1 MPKNTKKA
9 KNAKSKGS
17 GEKAKRILEFKAD
30 SEEYARVEKLLG
42 DRRVS
47 VILPDKSTML
57 ARIAG
62 RLRKQRITIG
72 DVVLIS
78 YRSFQDD
85 KSDVIHVYT
94 RDEVAKLILQQE
106 IPSDFLS
113 TEAIVVEED
122 GVVFLNEEDDEGKD
136 LNFEDI

>member
-9 KNAKSKGS
+9 KNSKSKSNGDIS
-17 GEKAKRILEFKAD
+17 KRIMEFKAD

-47 VILPDKSTML
+47 VILPDNSTML

-72 DVVLIS
+72 DIVLIS
-78 YRSFQDD
+78 FRSFQDD
-85 KSDVIHVYT
+85 KSDLIHLYSKN
-94 RDEVAKLILQQE
+94 EVAQLILQEE
-106 IPSDFLS
+106 IPADFI
-113 TEAIVVEED
+113 AIEKVI
-122 GVVFLNEEDDEGKD
+122 EDDGLVFID
-136 LNFEDI
+136 EDEDENKQPFNIDDI